1 MTENRAGSLI
11 GGVVLIGLGLLFLL
25 FQFVPGATDWLQ
37 VDRFWPLIIVG
48 VGAALLIVAVVGRIP
63 PLAIPGCIV
72 GGIGCL
78 LFVQN
83 ATGYWESWSFAWAL
97 IPGFVG
103 LGLIISGL
111 LSGNVGDP
119 IRRGLGLLVVS
130 AVLFIIFAAFLGPFG
145 SLARFWPVLLIVAG
159 VLVLGRTLLARR

>member
-25 FQFVPGATDWLQ
+25 FQFVPGLTDWVR

-48 VGAALLIVAVVGRIP
+48 VGIALLVGAVVGRIP
-63 PLAIPGCIV
+63 PLAVPGCVV

-83 ATGYWESWSFAWAL
+83 ATSYWESWAFAWTL

-111 LSGNVGDP
+111 LSGAVDSP
-119 IRRGLGLLVVS
+119 IRRGVGLLAVS
-130 AVLFIIFAAFLGPFG
+130 ALLFVVFAAFLGPFG
-145 SLARFWPVLLIVAG
+145 SLARFWPVLLIGAG
-159 VLVLGRTLLARR
+159 VLLLGRTLLARR